1 MICGASPPHISHSKV
16 KDIMAVR
23 MTNIQ
28 TPGTHLEELQGL
40 FKLLSEKD
48 VEGKSGFSLDK
59 DAILKVFRKTEEET
73 YMDILARLTLID
85 SMYSTQMNRRYYAL
99 DELASALVTLSNGKR
114 GKLKQLFIDF
124 AKDPEANLSRFDY
137 DVDKEHKSN
146 LFSECYGIGKDGKP
160 KGVAISLISKYA
172 YFETDFQFPIYDS
185 IACEMY
191 PLVWKYCGF
200 ENESIPKLMYQK
212 GNGRV
217 IGDKTI
223 VEYIKA
229 INLLIEKLDCSELNY
244 DLLDRFLWYVGKIRR
259 GNLSLVLSCEHYKMT
274 MLDKN
279 GIFNIEGVDL
289 NKLDYLKDD
298 PLLFEF
304 FRLAKK
310 IKQ

>member
-1 MICGASPPHISHSKV
+1 
-16 KDIMAVR
+16 
-23 MTNIQ
+23 
-28 TPGTHLEELQGL
+28 
-40 FKLLSEKD
+40 
-48 VEGKSGFSLDK
+48 
-59 DAILKVFRKTEEET
+59 
-73 YMDILARLTLID
+73 
-85 SMYSTQMNRRYYAL
+85 
-99 DELASALVTLSNGKR
+99 
-114 GKLKQLFIDF
+114 
-124 AKDPEANLSRFDY
+124 
-137 DVDKEHKSN
+137 
-146 LFSECYGIGKDGKP
+146 
-160 KGVAISLISKYA
+160 
-172 YFETDFQFPIYDS
+172 
-185 IACEMY
+185 
-191 PLVWKYCGF
+191 
-200 ENESIPKLMYQK
+200 MYQK

-244 DLLDRFLWYVGKIRR
+244 NLLDRFLWYVGKIRR

-279 GIFNIEGVDL
+279 GIFNIEEVDL